1 MTSKTLAELASL
13 VGATLIGDPS
23 RSVTGAEALL
33 DADCDDISFLA
44 DPRYKSQLDQTRA
57 AAVLV
62 GDDQPLP
69 EIISGPA
76 FLLVADPSAAMT
88 VVAKSLSPEARTPE
102 PGVHPSAVVDPS
114 AQLGAGVSVG
124 PLCVVGRDVIV
135 GAGVI
140 LHAAV
145 VLGEGVHV
153 GAGSELHPRV
163 VLYPFVRI
171 GVDCVLEAGVVLGSR
186 GFGYEPTPEG
196 WQPVPQSGRVEL
208 GDRVDLGA
216 NCAVDCARLGA
227 TRLRNGVK
235 LDNLVH
241 VAHNVQIGE
250 NSMVLGQVGLAGSAH
265 LGEWVIIAGQV
276 GINGHRTLGDGV
288 KVGGGSLVFD
298 DIPSGAEV
306 LGVPAHD
313 KKAAIRNLRVAPRLH
328 EMRQQIRDLQARLK
342 ALEEY
347 SR

>member
-1 MTSKTLAELASL
+1 
-13 VGATLIGDPS
+13 
-23 RSVTGAEALL
+23 
-33 DADCDDISFLA
+33 
-44 DPRYKSQLDQTRA
+44 
-57 AAVLV
+57 
-62 GDDQPLP
+62 
-69 EIISGPA
+69 
-76 FLLVADPSAAMT
+76 
-88 VVAKSLSPEARTPE
+88 
-102 PGVHPSAVVDPS
+102 
-114 AQLGAGVSVG
+114 
-124 PLCVVGRDVIV
+124 VVGRDVIV